1 MCHFFTRRR
10 HLVRRDADSTVGE
23 SGAAPSGDGSAL
35 YFGLCSVACWVT
47 FPGHL
52 RKRRSAGD
60 LGSLGETIEWRGNL
74 AKRSIPWLIRR
85 LRQAGFGSEFVSAA
99 ILPDWWDQSCVNQP
113 ELLPEI
119 EIRVGRFL
127 AVPLSTV
134 SDPESTLEPLGYPG
148 ARLRCV
154 RDIGH
159 DRLAPAI
166 HAAMRIAGA
175 VVRNLKEPVPA
186 RTPPPSDGLAW
197 RQEIRG
203 LDGSLVLDAIVE
215 DLWTRGIPVVPAH
228 LLPTPGFQGLAA
240 VVEDRPVVVL
250 GHRHDEPGRVAFRI
264 AHEAG
269 HIAKGDC
276 TPDAPVV
283 DEDEEILSDDEMEE
297 LADRYAV
304 RALMGEATIPDP
316 GPRALGNFRDLA
328 NQAATVARETGV
340 DAGAIIFSWARTT
353 GDYATA
359 TRATK
364 ALYLATGATRILRQ
378 CFKRFVDVEGASLS
392 DQELMRVI
400 VPGSPPGSDAPSG

>member
-1 MCHFFTRRR
+1 
-10 HLVRRDADSTVGE
+10 
-23 SGAAPSGDGSAL
+23 
-35 YFGLCSVACWVT
+35 
-47 FPGHL
+47 
-52 RKRRSAGD
+52 
-60 LGSLGETIEWRGNL
+60 
-74 AKRSIPWLIRR
+74 
-85 LRQAGFGSEFVSAA
+85 
-99 ILPDWWDQSCVNQP
+99 
-113 ELLPEI
+113 
-119 EIRVGRFL
+119 
-127 AVPLSTV
+127 
-134 SDPESTLEPLGYPG
+134 
-148 ARLRCV
+148 
-154 RDIGH
+154 
-159 DRLAPAI
+159 
-166 HAAMRIAGA
+166 MRIAGA

-186 RTPPPSDGLAW
+186 PACPPSDGLEW

-203 LDGSLVLDAIVE
+203 LDGSLVLDTILE

-228 LLPTPGFQGLAA
+228 LLPRPSFQGLAA

-304 RALMGEATIPDP
+304 RALVGEATIPEP
-316 GPRALGNFRDLA
+316 GPSALDNFRVLA
-328 NQAATVARETGV
+328 NQVATAARETGV

-353 GDYATA
+353 GDYPTA
-359 TRATK
+359 IRATK

-378 CFKRFVDVEGASLS
+378 YFKRFVDVEGASLS

-400 VPGSPPGSDAPSG
+400 VPGPPLSADASSR

>member
-1 MCHFFTRRR
+1 MFGSVLGYISSDIRRQ
-10 HLVRRDADSTVGE
+10 
-23 SGAAPSGDGSAL
+23 
-35 YFGLCSVACWVT
+35 
-47 FPGHL
+47 
-52 RKRRSAGD
+52 RRSAGN
-60 LGSLGETIEWRGNL
+60 LGSPDEPIEWRSNL
-74 AKRSIPWLIRR
+74 TKRSIPLLIRR
-85 LRQAGFGSEFVSAA
+85 LRQAGFGSEFVSGA
-99 ILPDWWDQSCVNQP
+99 ILPDWWDQSCANQP

-134 SDPESTLEPLGYPG
+134 SDPESTLGPLRYPR

-154 RDIGH
+154 RDVAR

-166 HAAMRIAGA
+166 HAAMRIASA

-186 RTPPPSDGLAW
+186 PTSPPSDGLEW
-197 RQEIRG
+197 RQEIG
-203 LDGSLVLDAIVE
+203 GFDGGLVLDNIVE

-228 LLPTPGFQGLAA
+228 LLPTPSFQGLAA
-240 VVEDRPVVVL
+240 VVENRPVVVL

-264 AHEAG
+264 CHEAG

-283 DEDEEILSDDEMEE
+283 DEDEEIPSDDEMEE
-297 LADRYAV
+297 LADRYAI
-304 RALMGEATIPDP
+304 RALMGEATIPEPDP
-316 GPRALGNFRDLA
+316 SALGDFRALGN
-328 NQAATVARETGV
+328 QAAAAARETGV

-353 GDYATA
+353 GDYPTA
-359 TRATK
+359 IRATK

-378 CFKRFVDVEGASLS
+378 YFKRFVDVEGASLS

-400 VPGSPPGSDAPSG
+400 VPGPPLSADASSR